1 MTNIF
6 VDADACPVKEEVYKV
21 ALRHQIKVW
30 IVSNGGIR
38 PQKNPLLVSV
48 FVQDGL
54 DEADDWI
61 AERAKK
67 GDVVI
72 TSDIPLASR
81 CIENGSL
88 VVSANGEIYNESNI
102 GNLLSRRNIMT
113 EIRSAD
119 PFYKGTGKP
128 FSNRDRSRFLNA
140 LEGQVRLVIKTK
152 KF

>member
-38 PQKNPLLVSV
+38 PQKNPLLESI

-67 GDVVI
+67 GDIVI

-88 VVSANGEIYNESNI
+88 VVSTNGEIYNESNI
-102 GNLLSRRNIMT
+102 GNILSRRNIMT
-113 EIRSAD
+113 EIRSSD

-128 FSNRDRSRFLNA
+128 FSNKDRSRFLNA

-152 KF
+152 K

>member
-67 GDVVI
+67 GDVVVFHNTLLNDSATHPKI
-72 TSDIPLASR
+72 NPKSLHGGMPVVRGEKWMVNLWFR
-81 CIENGSL
+81 ENL
-88 VVSANGEIYNESNI
+88 RY
-102 GNLLSRRNIMT
+102 
-113 EIRSAD
+113 
-119 PFYKGTGKP
+119 
-128 FSNRDRSRFLNA
+128 
-140 LEGQVRLVIKTK
+140 
-152 KF
+152 